1 MSEELADK
9 IAAGIAERRPSG
21 ILNLSEV
28 QTLCLAFWQQPK
40 RREELL
46 RADDPAVVLEQI
58 IESEAVNALS
68 KLFLWDRVPALA
80 LLANLVTQEGTRD
93 VVSEE
98 NLIDETRRNP
108 LTWVFRGDSTK
119 APQGDA

>member
-1 MSEELADK
+1 M
-9 IAAGIAERRPSG
+9 
-21 ILNLSEV
+21 
-28 QTLCLAFWQQPK
+28 
-40 RREELL
+40 
-46 RADDPAVVLEQI
+46 
-58 IESEAVNALS
+58 NALS

-108 LTWVFRGDSTK
+108 LTWVFRGD
-119 APQGDA
+119 